1 MGLQRIAL
9 VIKEGNQM
17 KRKCLAVGII
27 LLFVGVT
34 IAPTINFNTVKAS
47 TEDDLIEVTTQA
59 CGIQGYGNTTVR
71 LTREQYNDLEQY
83 LVEFRARLNQTS
95 TREEAIP
102 LFKDA
107 IEELNKYGLLPKG
120 MSTEQAQ
127 YVVTGR
133 SHNPRMNTLIRDI
146 LKKKNLNDS
155 ANILCFI
162 TGHSTYTEIVTLF
175 QRILSFGF
183 LSILGLLVNLPLPIY
198 LFFAIVL
205 LGITMVFFALG
216 YLRPMV
222 LWSDIYIHG
231 GDCSLFSL
239 GLGGYKNWVG
249 NFSGYIHGFTGF
261 KLLLDLETPI
271 EFFYIGF
278 ALQVEMN
285 PYTPVSK
292 EFI

>member
-1 MGLQRIAL
+1 MKMKKIL
-9 VIKEGNQM
+9 V
-17 KRKCLAVGII
+17 VGVI
-27 LLFVGVT
+27 LLFIGVGV
-34 IAPTINFNTVKAS
+34 APSISHSIVTAS
-47 TEDDLIEVTTQA
+47 QEDDLIEVTSQA
-59 CGIQGYGNTTVR
+59 CGITGYRDTTVK
-71 LTREQYNDLEQY
+71 LTREQYQNLEQY

-95 TREEAIP
+95 TREEAVPI
-102 LFKDA
+102 FKEA
-107 IEELNKYGLLPKG
+107 VVELDKYGLLPKG

-175 QRILSFGF
+175 QKILSFGF

-198 LFFAIVL
+198 LIFAIVL

-249 NFSGYIHGFTGF
+249 NYSGYIHGFTGF

-278 ALQVEMN
+278 ALQVEMT
-285 PYTPVSK
+285 PYSPMSK